1 LTSNHSE
8 RSHNLKPLVCIYTNQ
23 DSNEFAIGLK
33 EDKNFRAM
41 TKVDEAYT
49 KFVDAFDQIVVDENE
64 IDWKQE
70 LNRWIAAAKK
80 DETIFLEVDFSTWNE
95 LGERIDQ

>member
-1 LTSNHSE
+1 MTSNHSE
-8 RSHNLKPLVCIYTNQ
+8 GSHNPKPLVCIYTNQ
-23 DSNEFAIGLK
+23 DGNEFAIGLK

-49 KFVDAFDQIVVDENE
+49 KFVDAFDQIVVGENE

-70 LNRWIAAAKK
+70 LKRWIAAAKK

-95 LGERIDQ
+95 LGERINQ